1 MIQIGKRKIGVKHPP
16 IIIAELGINH
26 NGSLDFAIE
35 LADIAIKC
43 GAEIIKHQTHLPE
56 CEMIKKEAK
65 KIIPGNSTKN
75 IFDIIQ
81 ESSLSENDEKK
92 LMKYIEDK
100 KCIFIS
106 TPFSREAA
114 DRLNKF
120 KVKAFKIGSGECN
133 NYPLIEHICKFKKPI
148 ILSTGMNTIDSVK
161 YAVKIIERK
170 KIPYA
175 LLQCTNIYPTPP
187 DLVRLNSMKELKKR
201 FPKAVIGLS
210 DHTKDNYCSYA
221 ALGLGASIIEK
232 HFIDTKNRKGPDV
245 SASMDTKNFKDLIE
259 ASKTIYASLKYNGP
273 KKITKPEIVTSK
285 FAFASVVSIKSL
297 KKGEK
302 FSKKNIWVKRPGTG
316 EIPAK
321 IFFSILGKRSK
332 VDIPEGI
339 YIKKKFIQ

>member
-1 MIQIGKRKIGVKHPP
+1 MHEYLPNPTRFSKI
-16 IIIAELGINH
+16 
-26 NGSLDFAIE
+26 
-35 LADIAIKC
+35 
-43 GAEIIKHQTHLPE
+43 
-56 CEMIKKEAK
+56 
-65 KIIPGNSTKN
+65 
-75 IFDIIQ
+75 
-81 ESSLSENDEKK
+81 
-92 LMKYIEDK
+92 
-100 KCIFIS
+100 
-106 TPFSREAA
+106 
-114 DRLNKF
+114 KF
-120 KVKAFKIGSGECN
+120 N
-133 NYPLIEHICKFKKPI
+133 
-148 ILSTGMNTIDSVK
+148 
-161 YAVKIIERK
+161 ER
-170 KIPYA
+170 I
-175 LLQCTNIYPTPP
+175 
-187 DLVRLNSMKELKKR
+187 KKR

-321 IFFSILGKRSK
+321 NFFSILGKRSK

-339 YIKKKFIQ
+339 YIKKNSFNKMKKIIFITSTRADFGKIKSIITETKKVINLK